1 MFQSNWGWRKKVAL
15 ENPLLPGRPSDKEH
29 SRIFQVFSDAKYQ
42 WKASSACAPS
52 LLSGLS
58 TYSQHQAWRW
68 GGLSTL
74 HGVSIQP
81 RDMMQMNVNRRAC
94 FELLSQFLDSL
105 SAIDFQ
111 LVQQQKSQSEFFTI
125 KFSNSDLLQAS
136 WQHNNTSISTT

>member
-1 MFQSNWGWRKKVAL
+1 
-15 ENPLLPGRPSDKEH
+15 
-29 SRIFQVFSDAKYQ
+29 
-42 WKASSACAPS
+42 
-52 LLSGLS
+52 
-58 TYSQHQAWRW
+58 
-68 GGLSTL
+68 
-74 HGVSIQP
+74 
-81 RDMMQMNVNRRAC
+81 MQMNVNRRAC